1 MIRSSTRG
9 ILLTIVV
16 LFSVSLILIPSNG
29 YAEEINVK
37 SVELDKT
44 TIISFT
50 NDAVEDV
57 KTFRI
62 WLGENVNFKSFKTE
76 KGWIGE
82 KNPQGVIIFTSSEP
96 IKTGESVKFGFKT
109 DKSSPVINWKGLDQT
124 NIIID
129 TGVVVS
135 TKITKVNQNPEINL
149 REDGE
154 IFSKSTF
161 RIIPEKPNSGSTI
174 RVTGEAFGASQIFD
188 FYIDT
193 EKIGSFETDEDGF
206 FITTMKIPNTQ
217 TSDRVDFKVK
227 NNQGEEKI
235 VSLRLGDNNN
245 RVTELKEIKVSVNGI
260 KNIVHRGDS
269 LELSGTA
276 TPGKSIIAE
285 ITDPNKITINSRTAK
300 VDGTGNWKLS
310 EPINIPFDALFGKYS
325 ITISDGRNHILK
337 NWVIETDKVIIINPT
352 QQMFEAGEL
361 IKFNGTALP
370 NQSLELILEDN
381 LGKEI
386 ISDILEVDE
395 TGFIEFEYQSREND
409 DNEGTWTLIA
419 TQGKN
424 KEFTYVG
431 YDEMPTIPVNL
442 EFDKTNYKSSEIA
455 TISLLG
461 NPSDNLRMIII
472 SPSGNISGEE
482 IIIQLQEDGR
492 GTYNLDLTGFSSGI
506 YTAVIQKGNSQSTE
520 MFSVGLQIGS
530 GAIEINTTQVEY
542 EQGERILLLG
552 KTNPNVLM
560 IGILI
565 DPSGNEVKSLEIP
578 SKSDGTFTEER
589 LRIPSDGMIGTWKIN
604 VSSGSNLKII
614 EFNVLSTITEGLIIK
629 ITEDLEI
636 PGIGK
641 YIKIGITTTQKLGI
655 TIEIINQN
663 GQIID
668 NTLTCTTTADFKCEI
683 LWSIPE
689 DSLPGTYT
697 VKVNDSIRT
706 EQTTFEVK

>member
-260 KNIVHRGDS
+260 KNIVHRGDI

-604 VSSGSNLKII
+604 VSSGSNFKII

>member
-245 RVTELKEIKVSVNGI
+245 RITELKEIKVSVNGI

-492 GTYNLDLTGFSSGI
+492 GTYNLDLTGFGSGI

>member
-245 RVTELKEIKVSVNGI
+245 RITELKEIKVSVNGI

-409 DNEGTWTLIA
+409 DTEGTWTLIA

-482 IIIQLQEDGR
+482 ITIQLQEDGR
-492 GTYNLDLTGFSSGI
+492 GTYNLDLTGFGSGI

-530 GAIEINTTQVEY
+530 GPIEINTTQVEY

-614 EFNVLSTITEGLIIK
+614 EFNVLSTITDGIIIK

-636 PGIGK
+636 PGVGK

>member
-109 DKSSPVINWKGLDQT
+109 DKSNPVINWKGLDQT

-193 EKIGSFETDEDGF
+193 KKIGSFETDEDGF

-245 RVTELKEIKVSVNGI
+245 RITELKEIKVSVNGI

-492 GTYNLDLTGFSSGI
+492 GTYNLDLTGFGSGI

-604 VSSGSNLKII
+604 VSSGSNFKII

>member
-260 KNIVHRGDS
+260 KNIVHRGDI

-706 EQTTFEVK
+706 GQTTFEVK